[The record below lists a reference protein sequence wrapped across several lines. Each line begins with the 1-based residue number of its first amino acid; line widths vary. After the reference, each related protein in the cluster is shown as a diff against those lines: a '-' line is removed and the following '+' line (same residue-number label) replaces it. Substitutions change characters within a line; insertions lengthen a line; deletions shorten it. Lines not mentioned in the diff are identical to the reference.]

1 MLSVCYMWRQTA
13 LEYLWRELLLLVDEE
28 NGKAYNCRP
37 EWVELYWQLHVSE
50 NLVRELSVSVQRESI
65 FSGVGHELLSEYMG
79 STTILPH
86 VRKLR
91 ILISDEVGQSGFATG
106 NAITNA
112 LQFADLLKLMT
123 PAVSSVE
130 VKFDEGLWSLGK
142 DDERVLGVFLKSIY
156 GKATYA
162 MLDAKE
168 TGLRHLSTV
177 ELIPQLTTLTLFY
190 VSTIDVHISLVHKCA
205 KTLLSLDIA
214 LCGAKELLY
223 DVNGNGVIYSNMQY

>member
-1 MLSVCYMWRQTA
+1 
-13 LEYLWRELLLLVDEE
+13 ELLLLVDEE

-112 LQFADLLKLMT
+112 LEFADMLKLMT

-142 DDERVLGVFLKSIY
+142 NDERVLGVFLKSIY

-162 MLDAKE
+162 IRFTAQE
-168 TGLRHLSTV
+168 
-177 ELIPQLTTLTLFY
+177 
-190 VSTIDVHISLVHKCA
+190 
-205 KTLLSLDIA
+205 
-214 LCGAKELLY
+214 
-223 DVNGNGVIYSNMQY
+223 